1 MNMNTGGGLIGLLI
15 LIGDIW
21 AIINILQSNAGMGAK
36 LLWILLVVLL
46 PLLGLI
52 IWFVAGPRGGKV

>member
-1 MNMNTGGGLIGLLI
+1 MNFGTGGGILGLLI

-21 AIINILQSNAGMGAK
+21 AVINILQSNASMGAK
-36 LLWILLVVLL
+36 LLWVLLVVLL

-52 IWFVAGPRGGKV
+52 IWFFAGPRGNKV

>member
-1 MNMNTGGGLIGLLI
+1 MNTGGGLIGLLI

-52 IWFVAGPRGGKV
+52 IWFVAGPRGGKA

>member
-1 MNMNTGGGLIGLLI
+1 MNINTGGGLIGLLI

-21 AIINILQSNAGMGAK
+21 AIINILQSNAGMGGK